1 MGKPPTLNRGS
12 QIGPASGAQASTSLA
27 RMNRRLRLARIVALL
42 LVIGLTVYIYSIR
55 EQAESLAQYGFAG
68 IFLLSLLSYATILL
82 PAPGLAIVFAMG
94 GVFPPAG
101 LALAAAAGAALGEL
115 SGYLAGFSG
124 QAIVERGNRYER
136 LQGWMKRNGPAT
148 IFVLALIPNPLFDLA
163 GVTAGALRM
172 PVLRF
177 LLWTFLGQAV
187 KMTVF
192 AYAGATSIGALL
204 EFIPP

>member
-1 MGKPPTLNRGS
+1 MGS
-12 QIGPASGAQASTSLA
+12 QIGSASHAQASTPIVSV
-27 RMNRRLRLARIVALL
+27 NRRLCLARIVALL
-42 LVIGLTVYIYSIR
+42 LVVALTVYVYSIR
-55 EQAESLAQYGFAG
+55 EQAESLARYGYAG

-115 SGYLAGFSG
+115 SGYLVGFSG
-124 QAIVERGNRYER
+124 QTVVERGDRYER
-136 LQGWMKRNGPAT
+136 LQGWMRRNGPAT

-172 PVLRF
+172 PILRF

-192 AYAGATSIGALL
+192 AYAGATSISALL
-204 EFIPP
+204 ELFR

>member
-1 MGKPPTLNRGS
+1 MPEG
-12 QIGPASGAQASTSLA
+12 GA
-27 RMNRRLRLARIVALL
+27 
-42 LVIGLTVYIYSIR
+42 
-55 EQAESLAQYGFAG
+55 EQAESLARYGFAG

-115 SGYLAGFSG
+115 SGYLVGFSG
-124 QAIVERGNRYER
+124 QTVVERGDRYER
-136 LQGWMKRNGPAT
+136 LQGWMSRNGPAT

-172 PVLRF
+172 PILRF

-192 AYAGATSIGALL
+192 AYAGATSISALL
-204 EFIPP
+204 ELFR

>member
-1 MGKPPTLNRGS
+1 MGS
-12 QIGPASGAQASTSLA
+12 QIGSASRAQVSTPMASV
-27 RMNRRLRLARIVALL
+27 NRRLRLARFVALL
-42 LVIGLTVYIYSIR
+42 LVIGLTAYVYSIR
-55 EQAESLAQYGFAG
+55 EQAASLARYGYAG

-115 SGYLAGFSG
+115 SGYLVGFSG
-124 QAIVERGNRYER
+124 QTVVEHSDRYER
-136 LQGWMKRNGPAT
+136 LQSWMRRNGPAT
-148 IFVLALIPNPLFDLA
+148 IFILALIPNPLFDLA
-163 GVTAGALRM
+163 GVTAGVLKM

-187 KMTVF
+187 KMTAF
-192 AYAGATSIGALL
+192 AYAGAVSISALL
-204 EFIPP
+204 ELIR